1 MEFAE
6 VNKLLEK
13 IDAELASISPN
24 DDINSSL
31 GQFMG
36 VNEEVLGIGIYNLFG
51 NSLFTSSK
59 DQNGELGLSAFKS
72 LLNLVGNQI
81 DFILPPEAN
90 VQFIAP
96 EDILVGVS
104 KIGTDRLFAVVLER
118 NARISNIVPNII
130 RMTKLLKGIAR
141 KTDTL
146 SNSKC
151 LDAYRKTIAA
161 NKTASKRK
169 NLIRRFAG

>member
-1 MEFAE
+1 M
-6 VNKLLEK
+6 EK
-13 IDAELASISPN
+13 IDAELAQVTPEN
-24 DDINSSL
+24 DVSSSL

-36 VNEEVLGIGIYNLFG
+36 NNKDVLGIGIYNIFG

-59 DQNGELGLSAFKS
+59 DQNGDVGLTAFKS

-81 DFILPPEAN
+81 DYILPPEAN

-104 KIGTDRLFAVVLER
+104 KIGTDRIFAVVLER
-118 NARISNIVPNII
+118 NARISTIVPNII
-130 RMTKLLKGIAR
+130 QMTKLLRGITR
-141 KTDTL
+141 KADAL

-151 LDAYRKTIAA
+151 LDAYQRTIAA
-161 NKTASKRK
+161 NKTTSKRK

>member
-1 MEFAE
+1 M
-6 VNKLLEK
+6 EK
-13 IDAELASISPN
+13 IDAELASITPDN
-24 DDINSSL
+24 DVSSSL

-36 VNEEVLGIGIYNLFG
+36 INDDVLGIGIYNIFG

-59 DQNGELGLSAFKS
+59 NQNGELGLTAFKS

-130 RMTKLLKGIAR
+130 QMTKLLKGIAR
-141 KTDTL
+141 KTDSL

-151 LDAYRKTIAA
+151 IDAYRKTIAA
-161 NKTASKRK
+161 NKTRSNRK